1 MHEPGSRTSDYDYA
15 LPESLIAQSPCEP
28 RDASRLMVLD
38 RTTHTIS
45 HRSFPDLLE
54 YMQPGDTMV
63 VNTTAVF
70 RARLLATRQ
79 SGQPAEIFL
88 LRPVT
93 REGVAEGHTVIDRNS
108 VYWEAMVQPGA
119 KLKPGRRVHV
129 ANGFDVDILETTPLH
144 TRIVQLIVDP
154 SAHATIAD
162 AIASCGH
169 VPLPPYITRSDT
181 AADVS
186 QYQTV
191 FAKAAG
197 SVAAPTAGLHFTP
210 ALLNRIAQLGVHT
223 AEVVLHVGA
232 GTFRPVQDDDPARH
246 VMHEEWCEVSQTT
259 AQQIAATKSRGG
271 RVWAIGTTAVRTL
284 ESAANADGVVQSG
297 ARTTDLFLRP
307 PQKLRVVDR
316 LLTNFHQPR
325 STLLMLVSA
334 FATYELTMRAYAD
347 AVGEQ
352 YRFLSYGDAMCIL

>member
-28 RDASRLMVLD
+28 RDSSRLLMLD
-38 RTTHTIS
+38 RTTQSIT
-45 HRSFPDLLE
+45 HRAFPDLLE
-54 YMQPGDTMV
+54 YLHPGDTLV
-63 VNTTAVF
+63 VNATEVF
-70 RARLLATRQ
+70 RARLLATRK

-93 REGVAEGHTVIDRNS
+93 RSGEAEGHAIIDRNS
-108 VYWEAMVQPGA
+108 LYWEAMVQPGA

-129 ANGFDVDILETTPLH
+129 AHGFDVDILETTPVH

-154 SAHATIAD
+154 AVHASVAN
-162 AIASCGH
+162 AIATCGH
-169 VPLPPYITRSDT
+169 VPLPPYITRADT
-181 AADVS
+181 EADVA

-191 FAKAAG
+191 YARAAG

-210 ALLNRIAQLGVHT
+210 ALLERIAKLGVET
-223 AEVVLHVGA
+223 AEVILHVGA

-246 VMHEEWCEVSQTT
+246 VMHEEWCEVP
-259 AQQIAATKSRGG
+259 AAAAERIAATKARGG
-271 RVWAIGTTAVRTL
+271 RVWAVGTTAVRTL
-284 ESAANADGVVQSG
+284 ESAADENGVVQSG
-297 ARTTDLFLRP
+297 SRTTDLFLRP
-307 PQKLRVVDR
+307 PQTLRVVDK

-334 FATYELTMRAYAD
+334 FASYDLTMRAYAE
-347 AVGEQ
+347 AVAQE

>member
-38 RTTHTIS
+38 RATQNIS
-45 HRSFPDLLE
+45 HRTFPHLLE

-63 VNTTAVF
+63 VNTTEVF

-88 LRPVT
+88 LRPVS
-93 REGVAEGHTVIDRNS
+93 REGVAEGHTIIDRNS

-119 KLKPGRRVHV
+119 KVKPGRRVHV
-129 ANGFDVDILETTPLH
+129 ANGFDVDILDTTPLH

-154 SAHATIAD
+154 AVHATIAD
-162 AIASCGH
+162 AIATCGH

-181 AADVS
+181 AADAS

-191 FAKAAG
+191 YAKAAG

-210 ALLNRIAQLGVHT
+210 ALLTRIADLGVHT

-232 GTFRPVQDDDPARH
+232 GTFRPVQHDDPAQH
-246 VMHEEWCEVSQTT
+246 VMHEEWCEVPHGA
-259 AQQIAATKSRGG
+259 AQQIAATKAQGG

-284 ESAANADGVVQSG
+284 ESAADEEGVVQSG

-307 PQKLRVVDR
+307 PQTLRVVDK

-334 FATYELTMRAYAD
+334 FASYDLIMRAYHD
-347 AVGEQ
+347 AVSEQ